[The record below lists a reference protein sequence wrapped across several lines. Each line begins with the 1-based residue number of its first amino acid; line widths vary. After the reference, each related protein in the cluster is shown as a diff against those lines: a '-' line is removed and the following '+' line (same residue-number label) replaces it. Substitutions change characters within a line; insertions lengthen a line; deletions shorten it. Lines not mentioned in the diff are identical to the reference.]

1 MTNNSSN
8 SNNTNKN
15 KLNKLAADN
24 SIPSEIKNLISKTL
38 SRRTV
43 LAGVGGAG
51 AAVALASCS
60 SGGSSAENIR
70 WANWTEYL
78 DYDEATG
85 ENPSLVD
92 FAKANGIEVSYKEAI
107 LDNDEFTAPLLDKLQ
122 SKKDI
127 GYDLVT
133 LTDWMTAR
141 WIRLGYTA
149 KFTEG
154 SIPNKANLI
163 SSLQNPSFD
172 PGRTQSLPWQGIM
185 AGVGWN
191 TEKIPGG
198 VKSIEQLFSPKNKGK
213 VVVLSE
219 MRDTMGLILNYL
231 GIDPSKDFTE
241 DQFMKGIEFLD
252 KKVKEG
258 IVIGVRGNEYTQDL
272 RDGNVW
278 AVIGWSGDM
287 FQLKAESEGKFD
299 FALPEEGGIIAND
312 NLMIPATATNNAAVE
327 KLINYYYDPA
337 IAAKVAAFVNYVCPV
352 DGAQAEMAKFDA
364 ELAASEFIFPTEKT
378 KSQLKIFRALT
389 AAEETKFQT
398 AFQSVAGNA

>member
-8 SNNTNKN
+8 TNNTNKN

>member
-1 MTNNSSN
+1 MANNGS
-8 SNNTNKN
+8 NTNKD

-24 SIPSEIKNLISKTL
+24 SIPSEIKNLIAKSL

-60 SGGSSAENIR
+60 SGGSDSETVR

-85 ENPSLVD
+85 ENPSLVEFED
-92 FAKANGIEVSYKEAI
+92 ANGIKVSYKEAI

-149 KFTEG
+149 KFTDG
-154 SIPNKANLI
+154 SIPNKSNLLD
-163 SSLQNPSFD
+163 SLQNPSFD

-185 AGVGWN
+185 AGIGWN

-198 VKSIEQLFSPKNKGK
+198 VKSVSQLFSPKNKGK

-219 MRDTMGLILNYL
+219 MRDTMGLILLHL

-252 KKVKEG
+252 KQVKDG

-278 AVIGWSGDM
+278 AVVGWSGDM

-299 FALPEEGGIIAND
+299 FVIAEEGGMIAND
-312 NLMIPATATNNAAVE
+312 NLMIPSTSANTSAAE

-337 IAAKVAAFVNYVCPV
+337 VAAKVAAFVNYVCPV
-352 DGAQAEMAKFDA
+352 NGAQAEMEKIDPDLAK
-364 ELAASEFIFPTEKT
+364 SEFIFPTAKT
-378 KSQLKIFRALT
+378 NSQLKIFRSLT

>member
-1 MTNNSSN
+1 
-8 SNNTNKN
+8 
-15 KLNKLAADN
+15 
-24 SIPSEIKNLISKTL
+24 
-38 SRRTV
+38 V

-60 SGGSSAENIR
+60 SGGSSAENVR

-185 AGVGWN
+185 AGIGWN

-198 VKSIEQLFSPKNKGK
+198 IKSIEQLFSPKNKGK

-219 MRDTMGLILNYL
+219 MRDTMGLVLTHL

-241 DQFMKGIEFLD
+241 DQFMKGIAFLE
-252 KKVKEG
+252 KQVKEG
-258 IVIGVRGNEYTQDL
+258 IVIGVRGNEYTQEL

-364 ELAASEFIFPTEKT
+364 ELASSEFIFPTAKT

>member
-1 MTNNSSN
+1 MANNGS
-8 SNNTNKN
+8 NTNKD

-24 SIPSEIKNLISKTL
+24 SIPSEIKNLISKSL

-60 SGGSSAENIR
+60 SGGSDSETVR

-85 ENPSLVD
+85 ENPSLVEFED
-92 FAKANGIEVSYKEAI
+92 ANGIKVSYKEAI

-149 KFTEG
+149 KFTDG
-154 SIPNKANLI
+154 SIPNKSNLLD
-163 SSLQNPSFD
+163 SLQNPSFD

-185 AGVGWN
+185 AGIGWN

-198 VKSIEQLFSPKNKGK
+198 VKSVSQLFSPKNKGK

-219 MRDTMGLILNYL
+219 MRDTMGLILLHL

-241 DQFMKGIEFLD
+241 DQFMKGIEFLE
-252 KKVKEG
+252 KQVKDG

-278 AVIGWSGDM
+278 AVVGWSGDM

-299 FALPEEGGIIAND
+299 FVIAEEGGMIAND
-312 NLMIPATATNNAAVE
+312 NLMIPSTSANTSAAE

-352 DGAQAEMAKFDA
+352 NGAQAEMEKIDPDLAK
-364 ELAASEFIFPTEKT
+364 SEFIFPTAKT
-378 KSQLKIFRALT
+378 NSQLKIFRSLT

>member
-1 MTNNSSN
+1 MANNGS
-8 SNNTNKN
+8 NTNKD

-24 SIPSEIKNLISKTL
+24 SIPSEIKNLISKSL

-51 AAVALASCS
+51 AAVALASCG
-60 SGGSSAENIR
+60 SGGSDSETVR

-78 DYDEATG
+78 DYDEASG
-85 ENPSLVD
+85 ENPSLVEFED
-92 FAKANGIEVSYKEAI
+92 ANGIKVSYKEAV

-149 KFTEG
+149 KFTDG
-154 SIPNKANLI
+154 SIPNKANLLD
-163 SSLQNPSFD
+163 SLQNPSFD

-185 AGVGWN
+185 AGIGWN

-198 VKSIEQLFSPKNKGK
+198 VKSVSQLFTPKNKGK

-219 MRDTMGLILNYL
+219 MRDTMGLILLHL

-241 DQFMKGIEFLD
+241 DQFMKGIEFLE
-252 KKVKEG
+252 KQVKDG

-299 FALPEEGGIIAND
+299 FVIAEEGGMIAND
-312 NLMIPATATNNAAVE
+312 NLMIPSTSANNAAAE
-327 KLINYYYDPA
+327 KLINYYYDPV

-352 DGAQAEMAKFDA
+352 NGAQAEMEKIDPALAK
-364 ELAASEFIFPTEKT
+364 SEFIFPTAKT
-378 KSQLKIFRALT
+378 NSQLKIFRSLT

>member
-8 SNNTNKN
+8 TNKD

-24 SIPSEIKNLISKTL
+24 SIPSEIKNLISKSL

-60 SGGSSAENIR
+60 SGGGSSAENVR

-92 FAKANGIEVSYKEAI
+92 FTKANGIEVSYKEAV

-149 KFTEG
+149 KFSDG
-154 SIPNKANLI
+154 SIPNKVNLQA
-163 SSLQNPSFD
+163 SLQNPSFD

-185 AGVGWN
+185 AGIGWN
-191 TEKIPGG
+191 SEKIPGG
-198 VKSIEQLFSPKNKGK
+198 IKSIAQLFSPKNKGK

-219 MRDTMGLILNYL
+219 MRDTMGLILLHL

-241 DQFMKGIEFLD
+241 DQFMKGIDFLAKQIKD
-252 KKVKEG
+252 G
-258 IVIGVRGNEYTQDL
+258 IVIGVKGNEYTQDL

-278 AVIGWSGDM
+278 AVVGWSGDT

-299 FALPEEGGIIAND
+299 FAIAEEGGMIAND

-327 KLINYYYDPA
+327 KLINYYYDPV

-352 DGAQAEMAKFDA
+352 VGAQEEMAKFDA
-364 ELAASEFIFPTEKT
+364 ELAKSEFIFPTAKT
-378 KSQLKIFRALT
+378 NSQLKIFRALT

>member
-24 SIPSEIKNLISKTL
+24 SIPSEIKSLISKTL

-252 KKVKEG
+252 KKVKEE

-278 AVIGWSGDM
+278 AVAGWSGDM

-299 FALPEEGGIIAND
+299 FVLPEEGGIIAND

>member
-1 MTNNSSN
+1 MANNGS
-8 SNNTNKN
+8 NTNQD

-24 SIPSEIKNLISKTL
+24 SIPSEIKNLISKSL

-60 SGGSSAENIR
+60 SGGSSAETVR

-78 DYDEATG
+78 DYDEASG
-85 ENPSLVD
+85 ENPSLVEFED
-92 FAKANGIEVSYKEAI
+92 ANGIKVSYKEAV

-149 KFTEG
+149 KFTDG
-154 SIPNKANLI
+154 SIPNKANLLA
-163 SSLQNPSFD
+163 SLQNPSFD

-185 AGVGWN
+185 AGIGWN

-198 VKSIEQLFSPKNKGK
+198 VKSVSQLFSPKNKGK

-219 MRDTMGLILNYL
+219 MRDTMGLILLHL

-241 DQFMKGIEFLD
+241 DQFMKGIEFLE
-252 KKVKEG
+252 KQVKDD

-278 AVIGWSGDM
+278 AVVGWSGDM
-287 FQLKAESEGKFD
+287 FQLKAESDGKFD
-299 FALPEEGGIIAND
+299 FAIAEEGGMIAND
-312 NLMIPATATNNAAVE
+312 NLMIPSTSANNAAAE
-327 KLINYYYDPA
+327 KLINYYYDPV

-352 DGAQAEMAKFDA
+352 NGAQAEMEKIDPALAK
-364 ELAASEFIFPTEKT
+364 SEFIFPTAKT
-378 KSQLKIFRALT
+378 NSQLKIFRSLT

>member
-8 SNNTNKN
+8 TNNTNKN

-154 SIPNKANLI
+154 SIPNKANLLA
-163 SSLQNPSFD
+163 SLQNPSFD

-191 TEKIPGG
+191 TDKIPGG

-327 KLINYYYDPA
+327 KLINYYYDPV

>member
-1 MTNNSSN
+1 MANNGS
-8 SNNTNKN
+8 NTNQD

-24 SIPSEIKNLISKTL
+24 SIPSEIKNLISKSL

-60 SGGSSAENIR
+60 SGGSSAETVR

-78 DYDEATG
+78 DYDEASG
-85 ENPSLVD
+85 ENPSLVEFED
-92 FAKANGIEVSYKEAI
+92 ANGIKVSYKEAV

-149 KFTEG
+149 KFTDG
-154 SIPNKANLI
+154 SIPNKANLLA
-163 SSLQNPSFD
+163 SLQNPSFD
-172 PGRTQSLPWQGIM
+172 PGRNQSLPWQGIM
-185 AGVGWN
+185 AGIGWN

-198 VKSIEQLFSPKNKGK
+198 VKSVSQLFSPKNKGK

-219 MRDTMGLILNYL
+219 MRDTMGLILLHL

-241 DQFMKGIEFLD
+241 DQFMKGIEFLE
-252 KKVKEG
+252 KQVKDG

-278 AVIGWSGDM
+278 AVVGWSGDM

-299 FALPEEGGIIAND
+299 FVIAEEGGMIAND
-312 NLMIPATATNNAAVE
+312 NLMIPSTSANNAAAE
-327 KLINYYYDPA
+327 KLINYYYDPV

-352 DGAQAEMAKFDA
+352 NGAQAEMEKIDPALAK
-364 ELAASEFIFPTEKT
+364 SEFIFPTAKT
-378 KSQLKIFRALT
+378 NSQLKIFRSLT

>member
-1 MTNNSSN
+1 MANNGS
-8 SNNTNKN
+8 NTNKD
-15 KLNKLAADN
+15 KLNKLAEDN
-24 SIPSEIKNLISKTL
+24 SIPSEIKNLIAKSL

-60 SGGSSAENIR
+60 SGGSDSETVR

-85 ENPSLVD
+85 ENPSLVEFED
-92 FAKANGIEVSYKEAI
+92 ANGIKVSYKEAI

-154 SIPNKANLI
+154 SIPNKSNLLD
-163 SSLQNPSFD
+163 SLQNPSFD

-185 AGVGWN
+185 AGIGWN

-198 VKSIEQLFSPKNKGK
+198 VKSVSQLFSPKNKGK

-219 MRDTMGLILNYL
+219 MRDTMGLILLHL

-252 KKVKEG
+252 KQVKDG

-278 AVIGWSGDM
+278 AVVGWSGDM

-299 FALPEEGGIIAND
+299 FVIAEEGGMIAND
-312 NLMIPATATNNAAVE
+312 NLMIPSTSANTSAAE

-337 IAAKVAAFVNYVCPV
+337 VAAKVAAFVNYVCPV
-352 DGAQAEMAKFDA
+352 NGAQAEMEKIDPDLAK
-364 ELAASEFIFPTEKT
+364 SEFIFPTAKT
-378 KSQLKIFRALT
+378 NSQLKIFRSLT

>member
-1 MTNNSSN
+1 MANNGS
-8 SNNTNKN
+8 NTNQD

-24 SIPSEIKNLISKTL
+24 SIPSEIKNLISKSL

-60 SGGSSAENIR
+60 SGGSSAETVR

-78 DYDEATG
+78 DYDEASG
-85 ENPSLVD
+85 ENPSLVEFED
-92 FAKANGIEVSYKEAI
+92 ANGIKVSYKEAV

-149 KFTEG
+149 KFTDG
-154 SIPNKANLI
+154 SIPNKANLLA
-163 SSLQNPSFD
+163 SLQNPSFD

-185 AGVGWN
+185 AGIGWN

-198 VKSIEQLFSPKNKGK
+198 VKSVSQLFSPKNKGK

-219 MRDTMGLILNYL
+219 MRDTMGLILLHL

-241 DQFMKGIEFLD
+241 DQFMKGIEFLE
-252 KKVKEG
+252 KQVKDG

-278 AVIGWSGDM
+278 AVVGWSGDM

-299 FALPEEGGIIAND
+299 FVIAEEGGMIAND
-312 NLMIPATATNNAAVE
+312 NLMIPSTSANNAAAE
-327 KLINYYYDPA
+327 KLINYYYDPV

-352 DGAQAEMAKFDA
+352 NGAQAEMEKIDPALAK
-364 ELAASEFIFPTEKT
+364 SEFIFPTAKT
-378 KSQLKIFRALT
+378 NSQLKIFRSLT

>member
-1 MTNNSSN
+1 MANNGS
-8 SNNTNKN
+8 NTNKD
-15 KLNKLAADN
+15 KLNKLAEDN
-24 SIPSEIKNLISKTL
+24 SIPSEIKNLIAKSL

-60 SGGSSAENIR
+60 SGGSDSETVR

-85 ENPSLVD
+85 ENPSLVEFED
-92 FAKANGIEVSYKEAI
+92 ANGIKVSYKEAI

-149 KFTEG
+149 KFTDG
-154 SIPNKANLI
+154 SIPNKSNLLD
-163 SSLQNPSFD
+163 SLQNPSFD

-185 AGVGWN
+185 AGIGWN

-198 VKSIEQLFSPKNKGK
+198 VKSVSQLFSPKNKGK

-219 MRDTMGLILNYL
+219 MRDTMGLILLHL

-252 KKVKEG
+252 KQVKDG

-278 AVIGWSGDM
+278 AVVGWSGDM

-299 FALPEEGGIIAND
+299 FVIAEEGGMIAND
-312 NLMIPATATNNAAVE
+312 NLMIPSTSANTSAAE

-337 IAAKVAAFVNYVCPV
+337 VAAKVAAFVNYVCPV
-352 DGAQAEMAKFDA
+352 NGAQAEMEKIDPDLAK
-364 ELAASEFIFPTEKT
+364 SEFIFPTAKT
-378 KSQLKIFRALT
+378 NSQLKIFRSLT

>member
-60 SGGSSAENIR
+60 SSGSSAENIR

-327 KLINYYYDPA
+327 KLINYYYDPV

>member
-1 MTNNSSN
+1 MANNSSN
-8 SNNTNKN
+8 TNKD

-24 SIPSEIKNLISKTL
+24 SMLSEIKSLISKSL

-60 SGGSSAENIR
+60 SGGSAADKNTVR

-85 ENPSLVD
+85 DNPSLVD
-92 FAKANGIEVSYKEAI
+92 FTKANGVKVSYKEAV

-149 KFTEG
+149 KFTDG
-154 SIPNKANLI
+154 SIPNKSNLKA
-163 SSLQNPSFD
+163 SLQNPSFD
-172 PGRTQSLPWQGIM
+172 PGRNQSLPWQGIM

-198 VKSIEQLFSPKNKGK
+198 VKSIAQLFSPKNKGK

-219 MRDTMGLILNYL
+219 MRDTMGLILLHL

-241 DQFMKGIEFLD
+241 DQFMKGIDFLD
-252 KKVKEG
+252 KQIKDG

-287 FQLKAESEGKFD
+287 FQLKAESKGKFN
-299 FALPEEGGIIAND
+299 FTIAEEGGMIAND
-312 NLMIPATATNNAAVE
+312 NLMIPITSKNNTAVE

-337 IAAKVAAFVNYVCPV
+337 IAAKVAKFVNYVCPV
-352 DGAQAEMAKFDA
+352 EGAQAEMEKIDPALAKN
-364 ELAASEFIFPTEKT
+364 EFIFPTAKT
-378 KSQLKIFRALT
+378 NAQLKIFRALT
-389 AAEETKFQT
+389 QAEETKFQT

>member
-1 MTNNSSN
+1 MANNGS
-8 SNNTNKN
+8 NTNKD

-24 SIPSEIKNLISKTL
+24 SIPSEIKNLISKSL

-60 SGGSSAENIR
+60 SGGSDSETVR

-85 ENPSLVD
+85 ENPSLVEFED
-92 FAKANGIEVSYKEAI
+92 ANGIKVSYKEAI

-149 KFTEG
+149 KFTDG
-154 SIPNKANLI
+154 SIPNKSNLLD
-163 SSLQNPSFD
+163 SLQNPSFD

-185 AGVGWN
+185 AGIGWN

-198 VKSIEQLFSPKNKGK
+198 VKSVSQLFSPKNKGK

-219 MRDTMGLILNYL
+219 MRDTMGLILLHL

-241 DQFMKGIEFLD
+241 DQFMKGIEFLE
-252 KKVKEG
+252 KQVKDG

-278 AVIGWSGDM
+278 AVVGWSGDM

-299 FALPEEGGIIAND
+299 FVIAEEGGMIAND
-312 NLMIPATATNNAAVE
+312 NLMIPSTSANTSAAE

-337 IAAKVAAFVNYVCPV
+337 VAAKVAAFVNYVCPV
-352 DGAQAEMAKFDA
+352 NGAQAEMEKIDPDLAK
-364 ELAASEFIFPTEKT
+364 SEFIFPTAKT
-378 KSQLKIFRALT
+378 NSQLKIFRSLT